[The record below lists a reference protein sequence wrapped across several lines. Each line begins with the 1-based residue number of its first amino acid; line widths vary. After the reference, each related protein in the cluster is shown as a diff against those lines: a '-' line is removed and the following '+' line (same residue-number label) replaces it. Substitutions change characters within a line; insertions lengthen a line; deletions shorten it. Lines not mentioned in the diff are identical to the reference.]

1 MQVTTTN
8 DVKVYNLSAGR
19 SLPEWISERKRRT
32 LLKKD
37 VGTAE
42 IRNRVDQMCK
52 PLIHCVFLQVCG
64 GALN

>member
-37 VGTAE
+37 AGTAE
-42 IRNRVDQMCK
+42 IRNCVDQIMCK
-52 PLIHCVFLQVCG
+52 LIRCVFLQVCG

>member
-37 VGTAE
+37 V
-42 IRNRVDQMCK
+42 
-52 PLIHCVFLQVCG
+52 CG